1 MAMLCADEY
10 PTLDMNKVIKMCLIH
25 DFGEAVTGDIPAF
38 LKTEEN
44 EREEEKALEGLL
56 AFLPLNIREELS
68 AYFEEMKALSTD
80 EAKLYKALDNIEAV
94 ISHNEAD
101 ISTWI
106 SREYEDNLTYGE
118 KNSEWSDWTKRLREE
133 VKQNSISK
141 INDLKK

>member
-1 MAMLCADEY
+1 
-10 PTLDMNKVIKMCLIH
+10 MNKVIKMCLIH

-44 EREEEKALEGLL
+44 EREEEKALEALL

-94 ISHNEAD
+94 ISHN
-101 ISTWI
+101 
-106 SREYEDNLTYGE
+106 
-118 KNSEWSDWTKRLREE
+118 
-133 VKQNSISK
+133 
-141 INDLKK
+141 